1 MVAFYTITITRQI
14 QTSANSNFN
23 TASAYVVCSY
33 TRDVRKLKRANTCN
47 LLKDRNWIPHL
58 CLKLTSTCIVFI
70 FFYWIQIQSNLI
82 VPVCVILFR
91 CTFKLMQLMQ
101 GFKRYGHIKVFK
113 RCGAKGVY
121 RQRSCQGITRKS
133 AVLYR
138 LLTQT
143 IEAPKKRN
151 RTVRVTNT

>member
-58 CLKLTSTCIVFI
+58 CLKLTSTLYCLYL
-70 FFYWIQIQSNLI
+70 FFYWIQIRSNLI

-121 RQRSCQGITRKS
+121 RQRSYDKTKS
-133 AVLYR
+133 AALFR
-138 LLTQT
+138 LLTLLQMH
-143 IEAPKKRN
+143 PRKKIGLSESSI
-151 RTVRVTNT
+151 